1 MIKLNALPTPD
12 TYRTWKN
19 HVKDEVRSSSD
30 KPDDAWEWLN
40 RAFDSKTDRK
50 DLEAELR
57 SPGKFITLDTKL
69 SAALTRVAQGDLAT
83 KVLNFKDEQAK
94 AGIQVRGR
102 MIFLMFEDHFR
113 TSQEV
118 GNEDHSEPPKK

>member
-19 HVKDEVRSSSD
+19 RVKDEVRSSSD

-94 AGIQVRGR
+94 AGIQV
-102 MIFLMFEDHFR
+102 
-113 TSQEV
+113 
-118 GNEDHSEPPKK
+118 